1 MNRLAVIFLCAGE
14 VLGGLTFVTG
24 VEAAQPQRV
33 LRVCAAPD
41 NLPFSNWRG
50 EGFENRLAE
59 LVAREMKATLEYV
72 WCPPHGGP
80 AHEIVES
87 GLADV
92 VMGVPPGLGRLRTTR
107 PYYFTSYV
115 FVYRRDAF
123 PVRSFDDPALRIMRI
138 GVQMAGNDF
147 VHTLPA
153 HALAVRGHVENIRGY
168 AFSLER
174 PQDNPATE
182 MLRAVARG
190 ELDVAVAWGPV
201 AGYFSSQQ
209 RAPLEMA
216 PVMPERDGPGLPF
229 VFAIAIGLR
238 PSEHA
243 LRAEIELVL
252 RRHSAEIDR
261 ILDEFNVPRVSPE
274 DKVTSLAP
282 PPV

>member
-1 MNRLAVIFLCAGE
+1 MSRLAAFIRCVGKII
-14 VLGGLTFVTG
+14 GGLVF
-24 VEAAQPQRV
+24 AAALSAAESPRV

-41 NLPFSNWRG
+41 NLPFSNLRG

-59 LVAREMKATLEYV
+59 LVARELKATLEYV

-80 AHEIVES
+80 AHEIIDS

-92 VMGVPPGLGRLRTTR
+92 VMGVPAGWGRLRTTR
-107 PYYFTSYV
+107 PYYSTSYV
-115 FVYRRDAF
+115 FVFRRDAF
-123 PVRSFDDPALRIMRI
+123 PVHSFDDPALRIMRI

-168 AFSLER
+168 ASFQER

-190 ELDVAVAWGPV
+190 ELDVAIAWGPV

-209 RAPLEMA
+209 QAPLEMA
-216 PVMPERDGPGLPF
+216 PVLPAHDGPGLPF

-238 PSEHA
+238 SSEHA
-243 LRAEIELVL
+243 LRAEIDLVL
-252 RRHSAEIDR
+252 RRRSAEIDR

-274 DKVTSLAP
+274 DKATAPAP